1 MGLTF
6 DVLPSCATSLV
17 VALTRAGGTLLVR
30 AERLMGVALIPV
42 DTSRTLNCMATI
54 VSKHRKIKCRG
65 RLRYCLEEQVDE
77 NHLHPTAWYQELKV
91 TGLSKG
97 DIEARYNLR

>member
-1 MGLTF
+1 MLGSSVESSVILDGGLY
-6 DVLPSCATSLV
+6 
-17 VALTRAGGTLLVR
+17 
-30 AERLMGVALIPV
+30 
-42 DTSRTLNCMATI
+42 
-54 VSKHRKIKCRG
+54 
-65 RLRYCLEEQVDE
+65 LRYCLEEQVDE